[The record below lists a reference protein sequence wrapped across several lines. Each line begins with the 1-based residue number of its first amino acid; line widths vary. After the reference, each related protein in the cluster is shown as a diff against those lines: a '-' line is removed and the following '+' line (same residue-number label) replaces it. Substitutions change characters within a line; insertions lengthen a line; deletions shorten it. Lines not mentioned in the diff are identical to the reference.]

1 MSIHEKSAHMDVE
14 SRSVDHKAGIVEHVD
29 QAAQFLA
36 ETQQYPPLSADEEK
50 KLVRKV
56 DWIMIPM
63 VSRSHACWNSGFS
76 HA

>member
-1 MSIHEKSAHMDVE
+1 MSIHEKSAHMDDE
-14 SRSVDHKAGIVEHVD
+14 PGSVDHKVGSVKDAD

-36 ETQQYPPLSADEEK
+36 ETQHYPPLSAAEEK

-63 VSRSHACWNSGFS
+63 VSPKTKSQL
-76 HA
+76 